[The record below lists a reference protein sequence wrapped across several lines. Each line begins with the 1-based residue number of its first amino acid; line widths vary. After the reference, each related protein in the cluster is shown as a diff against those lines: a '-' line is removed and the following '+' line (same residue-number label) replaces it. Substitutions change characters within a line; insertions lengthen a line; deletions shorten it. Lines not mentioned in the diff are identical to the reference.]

1 MSCRKLF
8 LIVASGCLLGL
19 VACGGTAAP
28 AGDEGKPDI
37 QATQLPTESATGG
50 VREGAGQ
57 TTRGRGR
64 SASSL
69 HVVIA
74 SCEWQAGGQ
83 LDLTFTIENAEDV
96 LRFGNF
102 RLKSASGAIYRPPGV
117 KSDISVPPGETRE
130 YSASADKFPAGSEL
144 SLVVS
149 DSRRESHTVPVE
161 GCK

>member
-1 MSCRKLF
+1 MSCTKLF
-8 LIVASGCLLGL
+8 LMAAAGCLL
-19 VACGGTAAP
+19 VVAACGGTAAP
-28 AGDEGKPDI
+28 AADEGKRDT
-37 QATQLPTESATGG
+37 QAPQLPMENVTGG

-64 SASSL
+64 SASGL
-69 HVVIA
+69 DVVIA

-83 LDLTFTIENAEDV
+83 LDLTFTIENTEDV

-102 RLKSASGAIYRPPGV
+102 RLKSESGAIYRPPGV
-117 KSDISVPPGETRE
+117 KSDISVPPGETKE
-130 YSASADKFPAGSEL
+130 YSASAGKFPVGSEL